1 MNEKHSKSSIHGAPS
16 MQQITH
22 NIYVNEHTRQLR
34 LQPQQVILK
43 TIEANNGTFLE
54 TSLLTVQLLLAKTR
68 DKYREYSSVH
78 TNNAFIGIMVSK
90 FTHKNIKKGEKLRNI
105 IAVLLVLY

>member
-54 TSLLTVQLLLAKTR
+54 TSLLTVAAATGK
-68 DKYREYSSVH
+68 DKR
-78 TNNAFIGIMVSK
+78 
-90 FTHKNIKKGEKLRNI
+90 
-105 IAVLLVLY
+105 